1 MPEQPDIRPINEELQ
16 KIAKEELN
24 EESPEK
30 IQEFLIAFREWIR
43 KSPYLKGRT
52 DDQFLV
58 TFLRGCKY
66 SLERAK
72 QKYDMFYTVRT
83 HIPEL
88 LKDRDPLIEK
98 ISKVIRIDKLFIF
111 RIL

>member
-1 MPEQPDIRPINEELQ
+1 MPGIPDIRPIDPVLQ
-16 KIAKEELN
+16 KIANEELN
-24 EESPEK
+24 EETGK
-30 IQEFLIAFREWIR
+30 IQDNLDIFKEWIR
-43 KSPYLKGRT
+43 KSPHIKGRT

-58 TFLRGCKY
+58 AFLRGCKY

-88 LKDRDPLIEK
+88 MKDRDPLTEK
-98 ISKVIRIDKLFIF
+98 MSKIIKIG
-111 RIL
+111 

>member
-1 MPEQPDIRPINEELQ
+1 MPGVPDIRPIDSVLQ
-16 KIAKEELN
+16 KIANEELN
-24 EESPEK
+24 EETGK
-30 IQEFLIAFREWIR
+30 IQDNLDILKEWIR
-43 KSPYLKGRT
+43 KSPHIKGRT

-88 LKDRDPLIEK
+88 MKDRDPLTEK
-98 ISKVIRIDKLFIF
+98 MSKIIKIG
-111 RIL
+111 